1 MAPYRHVHIHQHSTP
16 SIKVKRHDLKIL
28 LLQIRDQPRVRV
40 EEYESFVAYSGLAS
54 DQIDILNVFD
64 TPSFDSD
71 VLQGYDALFVGGASE
86 ASVLEPEKYLF
97 VDSSIRLL
105 QFCVQNAIPV
115 FASCF
120 GFQLAILALGG
131 EIIRDKKDFEMG
143 TVAIRKTALAEHDP
157 VFMHTPDQFP
167 VVSVHK
173 ERATTLPEN
182 CELLAYTDSCQ
193 HAFRVKDKPFWAFQ
207 FHPELDRATL
217 VERLTIFKAQ
227 YTDGDSHLD
236 DVLAATVET
245 PESNGLVRNFVDS
258 VLLAQDANAKYDPL

>member
-1 MAPYRHVHIHQHSTP
+1 LNQQ
-16 SIKVKRHDLKIL
+16 DLKIL

-54 DQIDILNVFD
+54 SQIDILNVFD
-64 TPSFDSD
+64 TPRFDSD
-71 VLQGYDALFVGGASE
+71 VLDGYDALFVGGASE
-86 ASVLEPEKYLF
+86 ASVLEPDKYQF

-105 QFCVQNAIPV
+105 QFCVENSVPV

-143 TVAIRKTALAEHDP
+143 TIAIRKTEIATQDP
-157 VFMHTPDQFP
+157 IFKDTPDQFP

-173 ERATTLPEN
+173 ERATALPDS
-182 CELLAYTDSCQ
+182 CELLAYTDACQ

-227 YTDGDSHLD
+227 YTEGDSHLD

-245 PESNGLVRNFVDS
+245 PESNGLVRKFVHG
-258 VLLAQDANAKYDPL
+258 VLLANGSQVATTSR